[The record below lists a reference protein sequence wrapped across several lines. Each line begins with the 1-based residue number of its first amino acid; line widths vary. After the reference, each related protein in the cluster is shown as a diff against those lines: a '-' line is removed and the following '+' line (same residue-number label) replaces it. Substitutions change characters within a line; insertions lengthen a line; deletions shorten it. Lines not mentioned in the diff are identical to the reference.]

1 MLAFTFPG
9 QGSQRSGMGLPWR
22 DHESWELVDEASD
35 IAGRD
40 VAKLLCDADAD
51 ELRDTRNA
59 QLTTFVSSLM
69 VLDAVER
76 LGIEPSYCAGHSL
89 GEYTALTATGAL
101 GFDDGIRLV
110 AERSAAMHD
119 AGLARLGTMAAV
131 LGLDD
136 DQVEVACRRA
146 DDDVWVANFNAP
158 GQVVIAGS
166 PGGVDT
172 AGSHAKDLGAKK
184 VMALQV
190 AGAFHTPF
198 MTAARDRLRAALA
211 TADPRDTDVPVVS
224 NVDALPHDH
233 GADWASLL
241 SAQLS
246 SPVRWKHCLLAL
258 AGAGV
263 TEFAELG
270 PGAVLTGMA
279 KRTVS
284 DARTIAVS
292 TPEDLD
298 KLLEWVGAT
307 SPALPTRHEG
317 EHLFA
322 VERLVVSPAAGIFAP
337 IGTLQEGST
346 IDVGSVL
353 GHVGDVEVRS
363 PFAGVL
369 QSYIALDTERVTL
382 RQPIAW
388 LRSGAP

>member
-1 MLAFTFPG
+1 MYKR
-9 QGSQRSGMGLPWR
+9 Q
-22 DHESWELVDEASD
+22 
-35 IAGRD
+35 
-40 VAKLLCDADAD
+40 
-51 ELRDTRNA
+51 
-59 QLTTFVSSLM
+59 
-69 VLDAVER
+69 
-76 LGIEPSYCAGHSL
+76 
-89 GEYTALTATGAL
+89 
-101 GFDDGIRLV
+101 
-110 AERSAAMHD
+110 
-119 AGLARLGTMAAV
+119 
-131 LGLDD
+131 
-136 DQVEVACRRA
+136 
-146 DDDVWVANFNAP
+146 
-158 GQVVIAGS
+158 
-166 PGGVDT
+166 
-172 AGSHAKDLGAKK
+172 
-184 VMALQV
+184 
-190 AGAFHTPF
+190 
-198 MTAARDRLRAALA
+198 
-211 TADPRDTDVPVVS
+211 
-224 NVDALPHDH
+224 PHDH

-284 DARTIAVS
+284 DARTISVS